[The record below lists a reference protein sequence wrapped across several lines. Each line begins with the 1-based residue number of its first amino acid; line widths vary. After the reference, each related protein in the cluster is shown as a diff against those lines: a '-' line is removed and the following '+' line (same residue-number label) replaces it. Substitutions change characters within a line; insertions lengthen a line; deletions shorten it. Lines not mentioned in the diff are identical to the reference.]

1 MIEVHELRMV
11 YRSVSLRYVGDFF
24 SAPVKHVALGGVS
37 FEVREGETAAVVGR
51 NSAGKTTLLKIL
63 AGLVLPA
70 SGSARVGGFDVLKEP
85 VEAKRRIG
93 FMGSQERS
101 FYWRLTARQ
110 NLQFFAALYDL
121 RGGAA
126 AARVEEVSGM
136 LDVGEHLDRP
146 FRSLS
151 SGVQQRMGLARALL
165 HRPRLLLLDEPTRSL
180 DADSAARFL
189 ELLER
194 ISREESLTVFFATHT
209 ARDLRLARRIHV
221 LDRGRFT
228 WRGTS
233 KEFLAAGGEGSGPAP
248 RTMEEALEHML
259 SREEHS

>member
-1 MIEVHELRMV
+1 VIEVHGLRME
-11 YRSVSLRYVGDFF
+11 YRSVSLRHVGDFF
-24 SAPVKHVALGGVS
+24 SAPVKHVALDGVS
-37 FEVREGETAAVVGR
+37 LEVREGETAAVVGR

-63 AGLVLPA
+63 AGLILPA
-70 SGSARVGGFDVLKEP
+70 SGSVRVGGFDVLREP
-85 VEAKRRIG
+85 VKAKRCIG

-121 RGGAA
+121 RGDAA
-126 AARVEEVSGM
+126 AARIEEISGM
-136 LDVGEHLDRP
+136 LDIGEHLDRT

-151 SGVQQRMGLARALL
+151 SGIQQRLGLARSLL

-189 ELLER
+189 ALLEK
-194 ISREESLTVFFATHT
+194 ISREERLAVFFATHT

-221 LDRGRFT
+221 LCQGRFT
-228 WRGTS
+228 WEGTS
-233 KEFLAAGGEGSGPAP
+233 KEFLATGGKGSEPAP
-248 RTMEEALEHML
+248 RSMEEALSRAL
-259 SREEHS
+259 AREESS

>member
-1 MIEVHELRMV
+1 VIEVRDLRMV
-11 YRSVSLRYVGDFF
+11 YRSVSLRHMGDFF
-24 SAPVKHVALGGVS
+24 SAPVERDVLDGVS

-70 SGSARVGGFDVLKEP
+70 SGGARVGGFDVLKEP
-85 VEAKRRIG
+85 MEAKRCIG

-121 RGGAA
+121 RGDAA
-126 AARVEEVSGM
+126 AARIEEISEM

-165 HRPRLLLLDEPTRSL
+165 HRPPLLLLDEPTRSL

-189 ELLER
+189 DLVEK
-194 ISREESLTVFFATHT
+194 ISREERFTVLFATHT

-221 LDRGRFT
+221 IDRGRFT

-233 KEFLAAGGEGSGPAP
+233 KEFLDAGGEGSGP
-248 RTMEEALEHML
+248 RTMEEALVRML